1 MLRIQIEFYA
11 TGNSLLTTPQERSSD
26 GTPHQ
31 LLGKDRQ
38 TKAPILGAVRQHFY
52 GTQLETGNDTKSIR
66 CGRLNKDQARTL
78 LSGALVSD
86 DDTTIY
92 DDSEYFRDFPLDN
105 ADEIGY
111 NESDAE

>member
-1 MLRIQIEFYA
+1 MEPRISYWERIGKPKPPFWGQYDNISMARSLRLATIQSQYDA
-11 TGNSLLTTPQERSSD
+11 
-26 GTPHQ
+26 
-31 LLGKDRQ
+31 
-38 TKAPILGAVRQHFY
+38 
-52 GTQLETGNDTKSIR
+52 
-66 CGRLNKDQARTL
+66 GRLNKDQARTL